1 MSTVHS
7 HIDDEIKEFILAQ
20 KMFFVGSAPLDGEG
34 HVNISPKGLD
44 SFRILGDNKVAYL
57 DLTGSGAETAA
68 HIAENGRI
76 VIMFCAFD
84 GRPNIVRLHGK
95 ATHHTLGT
103 ESFDALKENFG
114 DMQEAIGARSIF
126 EIDVAR
132 VSDSCGYAVPLFDY
146 QGQRDTL
153 TRYAENKGVE
163 GMKEYRKKKNTLSID
178 GLPSIG
184 HFIEEMDS

>member
-7 HIDDEIKEFILAQ
+7 YIDDEIREFILAQ
-20 KMFFVGSAPLDGEG
+20 KMFFVGSAPLDSEG

-44 SFRILGDNKVAYL
+44 SFRILGDHKVAYL
-57 DLTGSGAETAA
+57 DLTGSGAESAA
-68 HIAENGRI
+68 HITENGRM

-84 GRPNIVRLHGK
+84 GPPNIVRLHGK

-103 ESFDALKENFG
+103 ESFDALKHHFNDFK
-114 DMQEAIGARSIF
+114 DSAGARSIF
-126 EIDVAR
+126 ELDVTR
-132 VSDSCGYAVPLFDY
+132 VSDSCGYAVPLYDY

-163 GMKEYRKKKNTLSID
+163 GMKDYRRLKNTKSID
-178 GLPSIG
+178 GLPSVG
-184 HFIEEMDS
+184 HFIDEVDN

>member
-7 HIDDEIKEFILAQ
+7 HIDEGIREFILQQ

-44 SFRILGDNKVAYL
+44 SFRILGDHKVAYL

-84 GRPNIVRLHGK
+84 GKPDIVRLHGK

-103 ESFDALKENFG
+103 QSFDALRPHFG
-114 DMQEAIGARSIF
+114 ELHSARSIF
-126 EIDVAR
+126 EIDVTR
-132 VSDSCGYAVPLFDY
+132 VADSCGYAVPLYEY

-153 TRYAENKGVE
+153 IRYAENKGVE
-163 GMKEYRKKKNTLSID
+163 GMRDYRKLKNTTSID
-178 GLPSIG
+178 GLPSVG
-184 HFIEEMDS
+184 KFIDEVGS